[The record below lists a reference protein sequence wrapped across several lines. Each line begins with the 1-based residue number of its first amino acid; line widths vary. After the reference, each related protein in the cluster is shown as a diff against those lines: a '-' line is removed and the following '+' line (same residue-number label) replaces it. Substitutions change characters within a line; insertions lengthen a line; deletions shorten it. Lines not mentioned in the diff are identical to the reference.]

1 MDPPAYTVVGKV
13 AEQNRLTRV
22 KAMIALPSSPAYNPA
37 IEEPMKHPL
46 PPLVLFCAST
56 ALPLFP
62 ATVLVNPNPIVI
74 ANSVTDIVSGAD
86 MTGLIVTAS
95 YNTPPPTPTT
105 VTAVWAP
112 TGPTSGAASV
122 VVAPFGPIL
131 TVSVTGSA
139 SGTLAWQYTS
149 MFLSPLISLT
159 LDGSAAG
166 IYFDRAHSGP
176 GTPGSGTGADISFGP
191 LLPDNSIEN
200 FVVVTYSGAVSLDG
214 NAPENDLYAEM
225 TISFAGVPPLGG
237 LEPQDFAFT
246 QPADRNVAPE
256 PTSALFVLAGLAALS
271 VRWMVL
277 RSAYRGGDS

>member
-1 MDPPAYTVVGKV
+1 MKCHVS
-13 AEQNRLTRV
+13 LTLLCV
-22 KAMIALPSSPAYNPA
+22 
-37 IEEPMKHPL
+37 
-46 PPLVLFCAST
+46 ST

-62 ATVLVNPNPIVI
+62 ATIVVNPNPPVI
-74 ANSVTDIVSGAD
+74 AHSITDIVTGAD

-112 TGPTSGAASV
+112 TGLTSGAASV
-122 VVAPFGPIL
+122 IMPSAGAIL

-149 MFLSPLISLT
+149 LFLSPLISLT

-166 IYFDRAHSGP
+166 IYFDRAHAGP

-191 LLPDNSIEN
+191 LLPNNSIESS
-200 FVVVTYSGAVSLDG
+200 VVVTYSRAVSLNG
-214 NAPENDLYAEM
+214 NAPANDLYAVM
-225 TISFAGVPPLGG
+225 TISFAGVPPSGG

-246 QPADRNVAPE
+246 QPVDRNVVPETAP
-256 PTSALFVLAGLAALS
+256 ALSILAGLAALS
-271 VRWMVL
+271 LRWL
-277 RSAYRGGDS
+277 RKPRSGPLWDEQYFHFGSNSLRRE